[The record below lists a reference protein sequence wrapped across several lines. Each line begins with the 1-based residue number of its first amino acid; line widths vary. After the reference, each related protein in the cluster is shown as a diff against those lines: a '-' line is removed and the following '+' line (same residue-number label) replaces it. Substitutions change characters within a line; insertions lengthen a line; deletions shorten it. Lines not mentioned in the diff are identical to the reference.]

1 MHIVPSQVVQ
11 AIETLIGAKPNDL
24 DERRLAHRYLPEVK
38 SVLWLLEDVPTELI
52 DLSFPDYLELTRC
65 RAVLAATVTRW
76 ELGDTIVVRDVG
88 GKDAVERIRRLMQ
101 LCHDALPPPEPELP
115 FIDDLNRRGTIQD
128 KIRAAWTNFHAQEWL
143 GATTFAGSALESM
156 LLWVLDTSGTKPRKK
171 AFNEVHLPE
180 LIDAAAAAKLISAE
194 AAQLAHMAK
203 DARNLIHPGRE
214 ERLGV
219 SCNKA
224 SSLKAIA
231 ALYTLAEELSPTRAR
246 GPERRR

>member
-128 KIRAAWTNFHAQEWL
+128 STRSMDKFSRAGMARGDDLCRL
-143 GATTFAGSALESM
+143 GAKSM

-171 AFNEVHLPE
+171 AFNQVHLPE

-231 ALYTLAEELSPTRAR
+231 AP
-246 GPERRR
+246 RR